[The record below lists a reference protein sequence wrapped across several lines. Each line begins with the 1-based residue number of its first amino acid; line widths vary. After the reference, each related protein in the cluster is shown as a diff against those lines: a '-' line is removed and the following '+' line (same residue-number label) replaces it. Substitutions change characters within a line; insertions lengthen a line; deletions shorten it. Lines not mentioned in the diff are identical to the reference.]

1 MIHYYCE
8 GNWTESNSCIVD
20 SELFYWNEI
29 CLRSVS
35 SKSFNSLVSNT
46 IFIFRMDSLVG
57 IIDIAPTLLDIAGV
71 VPPEKMDG
79 KSLKPILDDR

>member
-1 MIHYYCE
+1 MKGTGLNPILVLLTVSYS
-8 GNWTESNSCIVD
+8 TEMRYVCAV
-20 SELFYWNEI
+20 FHQK
-29 CLRSVS
+29 VS
-35 SKSFNSLVSNT
+35 TLWFQTL